1 MRILDQKKKKYKSY
15 FIVCLLSV
23 FIITVFIFFSLTT
36 SRMDDYHA
44 QVKKYFL
51 AQLQQAIDNNEDRIS
66 YRTDQY
72 QLNGVEYHGEIY
84 VVNTMNDIKYVKD
97 ILSHCKALKEV
108 RHCKTTNI
116 GVFVGGINIGCTGA
130 YGDYFW
136 SMEEGKAVGFY
147 LPEKYNKKLWE
158 FLKSLDYQGH

>member
-1 MRILDQKKKKYKSY
+1 MLMKGKKI
-15 FIVCLLSV
+15 FIIVCLLSV
-23 FIITVFIFFSLTT
+23 FIITVFIFFSFSA
-36 SRMDDYHA
+36 SRMDAYHA

-51 AQLQQAIDNNEDRIS
+51 DQLQQAIDKNEDGIS
-66 YRTDQY
+66 NRTDQIL
-72 QLNGVEYHGEIY
+72 LNGVEYHGEIY
-84 VVNTMNDIKYVKD
+84 VVNNKNDIKYVKD

-108 RHCKTTNI
+108 RHYKTTNI